1 MLKLMNFLY
10 IRTFEGILQ
19 FHDSSIVLSVL
30 IILNLTFSQHNCK
43 TLVREKNNS
52 FYILGAMSIQNK
64 MAKHGPAAETIL
76 SWRSNEGIRYDFI
89 YPAIYSFRLK
99 F

>member
-1 MLKLMNFLY
+1 MLKLMTISY

-30 IILNLTFSQHNCK
+30 IILNLTFSWHNCK

-52 FYILGAMSIQNK
+52 SYIVGAMSIQNK

-76 SWRSNEGIRYDFI
+76 PWRSNEGIRYV
-89 YPAIYSFRLK
+89 
-99 F
+99 